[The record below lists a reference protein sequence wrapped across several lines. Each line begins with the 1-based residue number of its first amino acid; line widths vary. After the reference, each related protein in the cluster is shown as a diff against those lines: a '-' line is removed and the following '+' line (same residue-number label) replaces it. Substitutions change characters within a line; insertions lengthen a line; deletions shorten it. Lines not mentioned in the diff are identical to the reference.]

1 MIETDRTLFTRRT
14 LIVAIA
20 LVLAFAAFMYLLDR
34 PAWCDQGFGLWTG
47 AATGC
52 TSQHLLD
59 PYTLSHILHGVIFY
73 WMLRPFAEQI
83 FTGKA
88 DDWWADCGDWL
99 GSAREF
105 ALGH

>member
-14 LIVAIA
+14 LIVAIGF
-20 LVLAFAAFMYLLDR
+20 VLAFAAFMYLLDR

-59 PYTLSHILHGVIFY
+59 PYTLSHISAWSHFLLDAAAVCWQVLHWRSG
-73 WMLRPFAEQI
+73 
-83 FTGKA
+83 
-88 DDWWADCGDWL
+88 
-99 GSAREF
+99 
-105 ALGH
+105 